1 MVLLTSD
8 RFTLESNLRQPSSL
22 KGAARYLKNA
32 GMVSLGGGL
41 PSSQYFPFED
51 LGITVPNPG
60 SFKTDSRRSVLTAGK
75 HDLADGVSDFDI
87 ATAFNY
93 GQGYGAA
100 QFLRWIVEHTE
111 MVHAPPYRDWSCT
124 MTVGST
130 SAIDMGL
137 RMFCE
142 RGDWILS
149 EEFTFPTAVETAAPM
164 GVKVAGVGM
173 DAGGLCPKALDD
185 VLTHWNESIR
195 GGRKPFIL
203 YTVPTG
209 QNPTGSTQSLQR
221 RKEVYAVARK
231 HDLIIFE
238 DEPYYFLQMQPYTG
252 PNSPSVPP
260 PSSHDAFLD
269 SLVPS
274 YLSLDTD
281 GRVMRLDSFSKVI
294 APGTRIG
301 WITASEQIVDRYR
314 QHADVST
321 QSPSGMSQLVL
332 FKLLDEQWGHNGYL
346 DWLLH
351 IRMEYTARRDVLLD
365 ACELYIPREVVSW
378 VPPMAGMF
386 HWFKVDYQQHP
397 AYPRKRRDVI
407 EEEIFHAIVA
417 HGTLLMKGSWF
428 CPEGQT
434 EGDDMFFRA
443 TYAAAPFEDIREG
456 VRRLGEA
463 FRDVFGLERS
473 AAGNANGICNGH
485 TNWHSNGHANGHAKV
500 HTNGTLSGQANGLSC
515 GTDGH
520 SHTSANGHLNER
532 TFRLKNGNGH
542 AH

>member
-1 MVLLTSD
+1 
-8 RFTLESNLRQPSSL
+8 
-22 KGAARYLKNA
+22 
-32 GMVSLGGGL
+32 MVSLGGGL
-41 PSSQYFPFED
+41 PSSEYFPFEE
-51 LGITVPNPG
+51 LSVKVPNAP
-60 SFKTDSRRSVLTAGK
+60 SFASNSRCSTLSAGK
-75 HDLADGVSDFDI
+75 HDLAQGTSDFDI

-111 MVHAPPYRDWSCT
+111 MVHSPPYQDWSCT

-137 RMFCE
+137 RMFCH

-149 EEFTFPTAVETAAPM
+149 EEFTFPTAVETASPM
-164 GVKVAGVGM
+164 GVRVAGVAM
-173 DAGGLCPKALDD
+173 DSGGLRADALDE
-185 VLTHWNESIR
+185 VLTNWDESIR
-195 GGRKPFIL
+195 GGPKPFVL

-209 QNPTGSTQSLQR
+209 QNPTGSTQSAQR
-221 RKEVYAVARK
+221 RKQVYAIAQK

-260 PSSHDAFLD
+260 PSSHEAFLD

-274 YLSLDTD
+274 YLSLDVD

-294 APGTRIG
+294 APGARVG
-301 WITASEQIVDRYR
+301 WITASDQIVERYR

-332 FKLLDEQWGHNGYL
+332 FKLLDEHWGHKGYL

-351 IRMEYTARRDVLLD
+351 IRMEYTTRRDTLLD
-365 ACELYIPREVVSW
+365 ACEKYIPREVASW

-386 HWFKVDYQQHP
+386 HWFKVDYRKHP
-397 AYPRKRRDVI
+397 EWPGKGREEI
-407 EEEIFHAIVA
+407 EDEIFHAIVD

-434 EGDDMFFRA
+434 DADEMYLRA
-443 TYAAAPFEDIREG
+443 TYAATPLEDIKEG

-463 FRDVFGLERS
+463 FRAVFQL
-473 AAGNANGICNGH
+473 APAANGYVNGKVNGHAKGH
-485 TNWHSNGHANGHAKV
+485 TNGYTNGYANGKTNGHVNGYANGHA
-500 HTNGTLSGQANGLSC
+500 HGT
-515 GTDGH
+515 
-520 SHTSANGHLNER
+520 
-532 TFRLKNGNGH
+532 NGH